1 MNEINWVPPDIDLTY
16 NQTIIYKATSKY
28 GTYSTLATISN
39 IRTTKY
45 VDTAGTTAN
54 WYKIRFYDSTNAIY
68 SAYSDP
74 MPASS
79 TVSDIN
85 YTTPKKVAFHLNDYR
100 PVVGENIGTGNG
112 STLVFGPVADPKVI
126 ADTETVYVDGTAKIR
141 NVDYTVNY
149 DTGVVTFATGGAPAL
164 NKAVTMDYWASAWV
178 INSRVID
185 AIQTA
190 EDEINRNLRR
200 SYYQPQTITE
210 YADSFDPLDTQPY
223 SYEAR
228 SYSDMVED
236 YQPKMNMAVYSRL
249 IKLDKYPIKS
259 VSQIII
265 NAQPTDASSE
275 VVGTGNGVTTGFSLD
290 NSPVVYGS
298 EKIYV
303 AGVQV
308 SNYTM
313 NYSTGAITFTGTPPT
328 GAITADYTYCT
339 NGTVVSASDYLYRA
353 DPGLIYLKTTASQ
366 IKQNPFICA
375 VTYTY
380 GYDQVPSVIEHLAT
394 LHAAVEIMLS
404 TVIGAPQPQDVLR
417 NNVRALRQEIDDIY
431 ASVGKVMDITR
442 I

>member
-1 MNEINWVPPDIDLTY
+1 MNEINWVPPDINLTY
-16 NQTIIYKATSKY
+16 NQTLVYKSTSKY
-28 GTYSTLATISN
+28 GTYSTLVTLSD
-39 IRTTKY
+39 IRITQY
-45 VDTAGTTAN
+45 IDTAGTTAN
-54 WYKIRFYDSTNAIY
+54 WYKIRFYDSTNSIY
-68 SAYSDP
+68 SAYSAP

-79 TVSDIN
+79 TVSNIN

-100 PVVGENIGTGNG
+100 PVVGENIGTGTG
-112 STLVFGPVADPKVI
+112 AVLVFGPAADPKIV

-149 DTGVVTFATGGAPAL
+149 DTGVVTFAAGSAPTTG
-164 NKAVTMDYWASAWV
+164 KAVTMDYWANAWV

-200 SYYQPQTITE
+200 TYYQPQQVTE
-210 YADSFDPLDTQPY
+210 YVDSFDPLDTSPY

-228 SYSDMVED
+228 SYSDMTQD
-236 YQPKMNMAVYSRL
+236 YQPKMNAAVYSRL
-249 IKLDKYPIKS
+249 IKMAQYPIS
-259 VSQIII
+259 TISQIIM
-265 NAQPTDASSE
+265 NAQPTDTSAE
-275 VVGTGNGVTTGFSLD
+275 VVGTGNGVLTGFALD
-290 NSPVVYGS
+290 NAPVVYGS

-308 SNYTM
+308 TNYTM
-313 NYSTGAITFTGTPPT
+313 NYTTGAITFTGTPPT

-339 NGTVVSASDYLYRA
+339 SGVVVSASDYLVRN
-353 DPGLIYLKTTASQ
+353 DSGLIYLKATATQ

-380 GYDQVPSVIEHLAT
+380 GYDQVPNVIEHLAT

-404 TVIGAPQPQDVLR
+404 TIIGAPQPQDVLR
-417 NNVRALRQEIDDIY
+417 SNVNTLRKEIDDIY